1 MTSRFQYS
9 VLVRFIRV
17 CLLGALSGGAF
28 VHSLPAQESAAWLLK
43 TNAAVTSRGIFLAD
57 VVIPPTGVVM
67 PHVRI
72 AEAPAF
78 GSSITWQPA
87 QLTPLIAQAAQ
98 LDAGTNWLGAP
109 RIVISRSTRT
119 LTASDVQE
127 LLTEKLTADY
137 LTQGGELELRLGRAW
152 HDVQIPD
159 EPFSVKLSQLPAQGV
174 MQSFSVRFE
183 LANERE
189 KFGSWQIP
197 LRASLWKEVWIS
209 QRSLKR
215 GDVLQ
220 AGDLGRERRDALVS
234 RNHIE
239 ADTLEVV
246 ADQWEIVENLNS
258 GLPLNRWSV
267 RRKPVVYRGQ
277 LADAL
282 VHSGSLTISL
292 KVQVLEDAIP
302 GQPVRVRNPNTK
314 RELQGKV
321 NHDQT
326 ISIQL

>member
-1 MTSRFQYS
+1 MITRLQFS
-9 VLVRFIRV
+9 VLIRFIRAF
-17 CLLGALSGGAF
+17 LLGALPGGAF
-28 VHSLPAQESAAWLLK
+28 MHGLPAQDSSAWLLK

-57 VVIPPTGVVM
+57 VVIPPPGIVV

-72 AEAPAF
+72 ADAPAF
-78 GSSITWQPA
+78 GGSLTWQPA
-87 QLTPLIAQAAQ
+87 QLTPLIAQATQ

-109 RIVISRSTRT
+109 RIVISRRTRP

-152 HDVQIPD
+152 NDVQIPD

-183 LANERE
+183 LANDRE

-215 GDVLQ
+215 GEVLQ
-220 AGDLGRERRDALVS
+220 ASDLGRERRDALVS

-239 ADTLEVV
+239 ADTLDV
-246 ADQWEIVENLNS
+246 AANQWEIVESLNS